1 MLRKF
6 LTLDGEVTAEE
17 EWILRP
23 TDKCF
28 YCEHPLILAQGVP
41 CPIGFNGQHDFIT
54 LMNRG

>member
-17 EWILRP
+17 EWNLRP

-28 YCEHPLILAQGVP
+28 YCGHPLIMAQGVP
-41 CPIGFNGQHDFIT
+41 CPIGFNDQHDFIT
-54 LMNRG
+54 LINRG